1 VGVTDALLEALALL
15 VNELTGVPVR
25 LIDIEGVNVPS
36 GVDVSV
42 VDTEG
47 EIVNV
52 RDPTAE
58 RVTVVDVERVLDVV
72 IDLVVVG
79 EPLDVVDSF
88 ADALEDLCEV
98 GVFDACKDR
107 EEVAV
112 VLILRDEVVEA
123 LTLLLDALVTE
134 CVAEDVLVLVVVGD
148 FV

>member
-1 VGVTDALLEALALL
+1 MVAVPETLLEVLALL
-15 VNELTGVPVR
+15 VNELTGEPVT

-36 GVDVSV
+36 GVDVRV

-47 EIVNV
+47 EVVNV

-58 RVTVVDVERVLDVV
+58 RVRVVDVDRVLDVV

-88 ADALEDLCEV
+88 ADALEDLCDV
-98 GVFDACKDR
+98 DVLDACSERD
-107 EEVAV
+107 EVAV

-123 LTLLLDALVTE
+123 LTLLLDALVT
-134 CVAEDVLVLVVVGD
+134 D
-148 FV
+148 